1 MTEND
6 RDFIIVITNNIKDYL
21 SKEKL
26 NILAIQ
32 KISPRLAEVLFNSVK
47 REIKKNKDINKND

>member
-32 KISPRLAEVLFNSVK
+32 KISPRLAEALFNSVK